1 MGAWLPALVA
11 LTSLTL
17 APDGKPSVAVLSA
30 DRASLSTAFVESM
43 RIQLTSMASVD
54 AGPAL
59 SGRTQREKADQ
70 AHLYLMKTG
79 ATIAVWEERRID
91 PLTGRAEIV
100 VHAVTRESPSD
111 AVEVARVAT
120 SGAPEDDRVLALK
133 VGELLFQVLSVAKSE
148 EELAAALESRRLAT
162 PPAKVPPPPPPPPP
176 APKRRPARLE
186 PARTR
191 AFAEAG
197 GGLRVDSR
205 FASPRVGGKLLVG
218 VGLQRQAWRLE
229 LAAGARRL
237 TDLQLRADNG
247 WLTLRETNVGAGLR
261 GLWSANALSLGLG
274 VTFSADY
281 LAAAATSL
289 DGRQGAAQKL
299 GFCWGIGPEGRLRI
313 APQLEM
319 RALIALETALYEQ
332 RFAIEA
338 TPVERHDASR
348 GTAELSLSFSVP

>member
-30 DRASLSTAFVESM
+30 DRASPSTAFVESM

-70 AHLYLMKTG
+70 AHLYLMQTG

-100 VHAVTRESPSD
+100 VQAVTRESTSD

-162 PPAKVPPPPPPPPP
+162 PPAKVPPPPPPPL
-176 APKRRPARLE
+176 APKWRPPRDE

-247 WLTLRETNVGAGLR
+247 WLTLRETNFGAGLR
-261 GLWSANALSLGLG
+261 GLWSAKAFSLGLG

-281 LAAAATSL
+281 LAATATSL

-299 GFCWGIGPEGRLRI
+299 GFCWGIGPEGRLRL

-319 RALIALETALYEQ
+319 RALIALESTLYEQ